1 MDGLE
6 EIVFARKA
14 LTGSAVHTIDAK
26 GRIIVPVKFRE
37 ALGSTVFALKSA
49 DGRCIRIYPEIQF
62 LRMLEKLCHSD
73 VRMTALRR
81 KISGSAEQL
90 RVDTQGR
97 MLVPEEMRLSV
108 GITEKV
114 HLVGMIEWLELWEE
128 QSLETA
134 EEELSDEEALRMMAD
149 LGIA

>member
-1 MDGLE
+1 
-6 EIVFARKA
+6 
-14 LTGSAVHTIDAK
+14 
-26 GRIIVPVKFRE
+26 
-37 ALGSTVFALKSA
+37 
-49 DGRCIRIYPEIQF
+49 
-62 LRMLEKLCHSD
+62 
-73 VRMTALRR
+73 MTALRR